1 MMNTDN
7 FYTFKFNRSSALEAL
22 KAGETDDINYYEA
35 RKKLF
40 NLSVMADYDQLVC
53 LPTLTAI
60 DKHWYQIE
68 TARKVLRQLGGRALL
83 ADEVGLGKTIE
94 AGLICCEYLA
104 RGMIQSL
111 LILTPASLVSQWQ
124 LELKSKFAID
134 TVTTDDKQLQYPDE
148 FWSTNNRLI
157 ASLNT
162 AKSSKHF
169 NLVTT
174 RNWDLVIV
182 DEAHHL
188 KNRSTLNWKLVNALN
203 KRFILML
210 TATPVQNSLVELFNL
225 LTLLKPGLLKTE
237 AAFKKEYVSSRN
249 GRVPKNPEKLRQL
262 MREVMVRNTRSLVD
276 VQLPKRFA
284 TTITV
289 TPSASEQK
297 VYQEL
302 TEYLRSFEMKASDT
316 EKTQKLDK
324 FSRTNL
330 LMRAGS
336 SPQALADSLKNLAK
350 KFESNQLKTL
360 TRRASQI
367 KQVEKAKAL
376 VDLLKQS
383 TQKTI
388 VFTTHRA
395 TSAYLATT
403 LEDAGIPFAQF
414 LGDMSLKEK
423 DAAIED
429 FRDRVSVL
437 IASETGGEGRNI
449 QFANSIVNYD
459 LPWNPMKIEQRIGR
473 IHRIGQTQDVFIFNF
488 CLKDS
493 IEEYILRIL
502 HDKINMF
509 ELVVGEIETILGN
522 VDDEFDFSEVVIDIW
537 LKNQAKPE
545 LDTAFEQLATELINA
560 KDKYRETRELDE
572 QIFGEDFEA

>member
-1 MMNTDN
+1 MDTN
-7 FYTFKFNRSSALEAL
+7 YTFKFNSSTALEAL
-22 KAGETDDINYYEA
+22 KAGNYDPFNFYEA
-35 RKKLF
+35 RLDLF
-40 NLSVMADYDQLVC
+40 NLSIMADYDQLVC

-60 DKHWYQIE
+60 DKYWYQIE

-94 AGLICCEYLA
+94 AGLIIAEYLA
-104 RGMIQSL
+104 RGMVKSL
-111 LILTPASLVSQWQ
+111 LVLTPASLVSQWQ
-124 LELKSKFAID
+124 LELNDKFNI
-134 TVTTDDKQLQYPDE
+134 TSITTDDRDPQQQVEE
-148 FWSTNNRLI
+148 FWTNNPRII

-162 AKSSKHF
+162 AKSAKHF
-169 NLVTT
+169 SHVTNRT
-174 RNWDLVIV
+174 WDLVVV

-225 LTLLKPGLLKTE
+225 LTLLKPGLLQTE
-237 AAFKKEYVSSRN
+237 AAFKKEYVDSKN
-249 GRVPKNPEKLRQL
+249 GRVPKNPEKLRSL
-262 MREVMVRNTRSLVD
+262 MREVMVRNTRALVD
-276 VQLPKRFA
+276 VKLPKRFA

-289 TPSASEQK
+289 TPSAGEQK
-297 VYQEL
+297 LYHDL
-302 TEYLRSFEMKASDT
+302 SEYLRLSDD
-316 EKTQKLDK
+316 KLDRL
-324 FSRTNL
+324 SRTNL

-336 SPQALADSLKNLAK
+336 SPGALADSLKQLTKRLPHEELKSLA
-350 KFESNQLKTL
+350 
-360 TRRASQI
+360 RRAAQV

-376 VDLLKQS
+376 VEMLTKS
-383 TQKTI
+383 RQKTL
-388 VFTTHRA
+388 VFTTHKA
-395 TSAYLATT
+395 TSAYLAQT
-403 LEDAGIPFAQF
+403 LRAADIPFAEFQ
-414 LGDMSLKEK
+414 GGMSLKDK
-423 DAAIED
+423 DAAIAS
-429 FRDRVSVL
+429 FRDTVSVL
-437 IASETGGEGRNI
+437 LASETGGEGRNI
-449 QFANSIVNYD
+449 QFANCIVNYD

-522 VDDEFDFSEVVIDIW
+522 VDDEFDFSEIVMDIW
-537 LKNQAKPE
+537 LKHQAKPE
-545 LDTAFEQLATELINA
+545 LDTAFDQLADNLLKA
-560 KDKYRETRELDE
+560 KGQYQQTQELDE

>member
-1 MMNTDN
+1 MDSL
-7 FYTFKFNRSSALEAL
+7 YTFKFNHSSALQAL
-22 KAGETDDINYYEA
+22 ADGLPDDINYYEA
-35 RKKLF
+35 RIKLF

-94 AGLICCEYLA
+94 AGLILSEYLA

-124 LELKSKFAID
+124 QELQTKFGID
-134 TVTTDDKQLQYPDE
+134 TITTDDKQLQLNPDE

-162 AKSSKHF
+162 AKSAKHF

-188 KNRSTLNWKLVNALN
+188 KNRNTLNWKLVNALN

-237 AAFKKEYVSSRN
+237 AAFKKEYVSSKN

-289 TPSASEQK
+289 SPSKSEEK
-297 VYQEL
+297 LYQDL
-302 TEYLRSFEMKASDT
+302 TEYVRSLEMSESDAA
-316 EKTQKLDK
+316 KTHKLDK
-324 FSRTNL
+324 FSRTHL

-336 SPQALADSLKNLAK
+336 SPQALADSLKNLSK
-350 KFESNQLKTL
+350 KFNSDELKTL

-367 KQVEKAKAL
+367 KQVEKALAL
-376 VDLLKQS
+376 VDLLKKS

-395 TSAYLATT
+395 TSAYLAKT
-403 LEDAGIPFAQF
+403 LEEAGIAFAQF

-423 DAAIED
+423 DAAIEA
-429 FRDRVSVL
+429 FRDRVPVL
-437 IASETGGEGRNI
+437 LASETGGEGRNI
-449 QFANSIVNYD
+449 QFANAIVNYD

-522 VDDEFDFSEVVIDIW
+522 VDEEFDFSEVVIDIW
-537 LKNQAKPE
+537 LKHQAKPE
-545 LDTAFEQLATELINA
+545 LDTAFENLATELIKA
-560 KDKYRETRELDE
+560 KDKYRETSELDE

>member
-1 MMNTDN
+1 MDSL
-7 FYTFKFNRSSALEAL
+7 YTFKFNHSSALQAL
-22 KAGETDDINYYEA
+22 ADGQTDNLNYYEA

-40 NLSVMADYDQLVC
+40 SLSVMADYDQLVC

-94 AGLICCEYLA
+94 AGLILSEYLA

-124 LELKSKFAID
+124 QELQTKFGID
-134 TVTTDDKQLQYPDE
+134 TVTSDDKQLQLNPDE
-148 FWSTNNRLI
+148 FWRTNNRLI

-162 AKSSKHF
+162 AKSAKHF

-237 AAFKKEYVSSRN
+237 AAFKKEYVSSKN

-289 TPSASEQK
+289 SPSKSEEK
-297 VYQEL
+297 LYQDL
-302 TEYLRSFEMKASDT
+302 TEYVRSLEIGESDT
-316 EKTQKLDK
+316 AKPQKLDK

-350 KFESNQLKTL
+350 KFPSDELKAL

-367 KQVEKAKAL
+367 KQVEKAASL
-376 VDLLKQS
+376 VDLLKKS

-395 TSAYLATT
+395 TSAYLAKT
-403 LEDAGIPFAQF
+403 LEAEGIAFAQF

-437 IASETGGEGRNI
+437 LASETGGEGRNI

-473 IHRIGQTQDVFIFNF
+473 IHRIGQKQDVFIFNF

-493 IEEYILRIL
+493 IEEYILKIL

-522 VDDEFDFSEVVIDIW
+522 VDEEFDFSEVVIDIW
-537 LKNQAKPE
+537 LKHQAKPE
-545 LDTAFEQLATELINA
+545 LDTAFENLATELIKA
-560 KDKYRETRELDE
+560 KDKYRETSELDE

>member
-1 MMNTDN
+1 MDSL
-7 FYTFKFNRSSALEAL
+7 YTFKFNHSSALQAL
-22 KAGETDDINYYEA
+22 ADGQTDNLNYYEA

-40 NLSVMADYDQLVC
+40 SLSVMADYDQLVC

-94 AGLICCEYLA
+94 AGLILSEYLA

-124 LELKSKFAID
+124 QELQTKFGID
-134 TVTTDDKQLQYPDE
+134 TVTSDDKQLQLNPNE

-162 AKSSKHF
+162 AKSAKHF

-174 RNWDLVIV
+174 RSWDLVIV

-237 AAFKKEYVSSRN
+237 AAFKKEYVSSKN

-289 TPSASEQK
+289 SPSKSEEK
-297 VYQEL
+297 LYQDL
-302 TEYLRSFEMKASDT
+302 TEYVRSLEIGESDT
-316 EKTQKLDK
+316 AKPQKLDK

-350 KFESNQLKTL
+350 KFPSDELKAL

-367 KQVEKAKAL
+367 KQVEKAASL
-376 VDLLKQS
+376 VDLLKKS

-395 TSAYLATT
+395 TSAYLAKT
-403 LEDAGIPFAQF
+403 LEAEGIAFAQF

-437 IASETGGEGRNI
+437 LASETGGEGRNI

-473 IHRIGQTQDVFIFNF
+473 IHRIGQKQDVFIFNF

-493 IEEYILRIL
+493 IEEYILKIL

-522 VDDEFDFSEVVIDIW
+522 VDEEFDFSEVVIDIW
-537 LKNQAKPE
+537 LKHQAKPE
-545 LDTAFEQLATELINA
+545 LDTAFENLATELIKA
-560 KDKYRETRELDE
+560 KDKYRETSELDE

>member
-1 MMNTDN
+1 MNN
-7 FYTFKFNRSSALEAL
+7 LYTFRFNDSKALHAL
-22 KAGETDDINYYEA
+22 KTGRCDSLEYYEV
-35 RKKLF
+35 RLDLFKL
-40 NLSVMADYDQLVC
+40 STMADYDQLVC
-53 LPTLTAI
+53 LPALTQI

-68 TARKVLRQLGGRALL
+68 TARKVIKQLGGRALL

-94 AGLICCEYLA
+94 AALICKEYLT
-104 RGMIQSL
+104 RGMIQSVL
-111 LILTPASLVSQWQ
+111 VLTTASLVSQWQ
-124 LELKSKFAID
+124 MELAEKFGIE
-134 TVTTDDKQLQYPDE
+134 TVTTDDKHLQQNLSE
-148 FWSTNNRLI
+148 FWTSNPRI
-157 ASLNT
+157 VASLNT
-162 AKSSKHF
+162 AKSAKHSSH
-169 NLVTT
+169 VTA

-188 KNRSTLNWKLVNALN
+188 KNRNTLNWKLVNSLQ
-203 KRFILML
+203 KRFMLML

-237 AAFKKEYVSSRN
+237 ALFKKEYVDSKT
-249 GRVPKNPEKLRQL
+249 GRVPKNPEKLRGL

-276 VQLPKRFA
+276 IQLPKRFA

-289 TPSASEQK
+289 TPSPSEQK
-297 VYQEL
+297 LYSAL
-302 TEYLRSFEMKASDT
+302 TDYLRDSAES
-316 EKTQKLDK
+316 LDK
-324 FSRTNL
+324 FSRNNL

-336 SPQALADSLKNLAK
+336 SPNALTDSLNNLTKRIESDSLKKLAK
-350 KFESNQLKTL
+350 Q
-360 TRRASQI
+360 ASPT
-367 KQVEKAKAL
+367 KKSEKAKAL

-383 TQKTI
+383 SQKTI

-395 TSAYLATT
+395 TSAYLGEI
-403 LEDAGIPFAQF
+403 LRDANIPFAEF

-423 DAAIED
+423 DAAIEA
-429 FRDRVSVL
+429 FRDTVPVL
-437 IASETGGEGRNI
+437 LASETGGEGRNI
-449 QFANSIVNYD
+449 QFANAIVNYD

-488 CLKDS
+488 CLQNS

-522 VDDEFDFSEVVIDIW
+522 VDDEFDFSDAVMDIW
-537 LKNQAKPE
+537 LRHQAKPE
-545 LDTAFEQLATELINA
+545 LDTAFDALADDLLKA
-560 KDKYRETRELDE
+560 KDRYRESHELDE

>member
-1 MMNTDN
+1 MI
-7 FYTFKFNRSSALEAL
+7 AL
-22 KAGETDDINYYEA
+22 KEGRIDSIDYYQA
-35 RKKLF
+35 RLDLF

-53 LPTLTAI
+53 LPTLTQI

-68 TARKVLRQLGGRALL
+68 TARKVLRQMGGRALL

-94 AGLICCEYLA
+94 AGLICAEYLV
-104 RGMIQSL
+104 RGQIQSIL
-111 LILTPASLVSQWQ
+111 VLTPASLVSQWQ
-124 LELKSKFAID
+124 QELSSKFNID
-134 TVTTDDKQLQYPDE
+134 TITTDDKLLQQNLEE
-148 FWSTNNRLI
+148 FWTNNPRII

-162 AKSSKHF
+162 AKSAKHYPH
-169 NLVTT
+169 VTQ

-237 AAFKKEYVSSRN
+237 VDFKREYVSSKN

-276 VQLPKRFA
+276 VKLPKRFA

-289 TPSASEQK
+289 NPNPSEEK
-297 VYQEL
+297 LYQDL
-302 TEYLRSFEMKASDT
+302 TNFLRDSCVD
-316 EKTQKLDK
+316 LDK

-336 SPQALADSLKNLAK
+336 SSRALTESLKNLSK
-350 KFESNQLKTL
+350 RLPSDELKNL
-360 TRRASQI
+360 TQRASKI

-383 TQKTI
+383 KQKTI
-388 VFTTHRA
+388 VFTTHKA
-395 TSAYLATT
+395 TSAYLAET
-403 LEDAGIPFAQF
+403 LLDAGIPFATF

-423 DAAIED
+423 DAALD
-429 FRDRVSVL
+429 AFRDSVSVL
-437 IASETGGEGRNI
+437 LASETGGEGRNI
-449 QFANSIVNYD
+449 QFANCIVNYD

-493 IEEYILRIL
+493 IEEYILKIL

-537 LKNQAKPE
+537 LKNQSQAE
-545 LDTAFEQLATELINA
+545 LNTAFDSLADNLLKA
-560 KDKYRETRELDE
+560 KDKYRDISQLDE
-572 QIFGEDFEA
+572 QIFGDDFEA